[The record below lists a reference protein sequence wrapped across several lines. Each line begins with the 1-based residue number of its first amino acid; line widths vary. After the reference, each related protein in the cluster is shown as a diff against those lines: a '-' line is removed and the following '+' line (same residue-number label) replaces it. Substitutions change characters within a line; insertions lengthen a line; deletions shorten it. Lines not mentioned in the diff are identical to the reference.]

1 MLICAKNRKILIY
14 EKYVNTLLEIIYE
27 LIIQLDC
34 KVSTLEHSAD
44 KSVNLT
50 SATIEVDLKKENPE
64 DTAMA
69 AMDLTDK
76 MFINRLDNKNEP
88 NDEPDNLRHHH
99 NSNDLQSTCPKYQHV
114 EVNDLKIK
122 NEAIKEESKR
132 INDGNQESFT
142 DIYEGSAKKENM
154 DLEVQA
160 ILEEKSARIK
170 YLEEKNIKNENKIK
184 EYKKQIHNVQKC
196 NISDMEALVF
206 EIADKHDYIA
216 HLRSKIIKLEEK
228 LEQYERKVQFREKII
243 RELRRITKNQQ
254 QNISPIMMM
263 TPPRTPELKQSRS
276 SADLIESN
284 IMYRNNYLT
293 VPAHKINNIAKGD
306 SFYSLSDIDQDSMVG
321 KSMSEVNFDCFDDI
335 NKDEMERLQQTMTEI
350 ESENSC
356 NRLLIT
362 KLEDELIMI
371 RKCESRN
378 KHDRNLKTDK
388 LNVLKH
394 KIKKIEGSVFEK
406 SSESPKEAE
415 LKLHHSDLAI
425 IEDELKPE
433 FDVLNKLVKLVNS
446 TKTNVDKLIKENV
459 ELKSTIDG
467 LKAKL
472 LESQQNS
479 QNLSVDIQKLHNL
492 KLPEN
497 HQQEFD
503 SQRDCFK
510 IKNYESDRRFI
521 AQFLSHLLGKE
532 ISADIIDLTGGTSS
546 PEISSGN
553 SSLTNGHSSLSDVI
567 NEWKHE
573 LEERKCELRNKNAK
587 INDLEERLRIKEG
600 EICEI
605 QNDLKTIQIE
615 RDKNCQMANQLKS
628 AIQYHNESIQFL
640 KRQNAEMKDELGEAR
655 SKFASHRDYYDEM
668 KKRNIE
674 LEDENNNMRITIS
687 TMRTAIEDLKHG
699 NSCYKK
705 NFQMQTNDIEAVNTL
720 NEQFLKET
728 IQKDE
733 QLNRLRDANLQ
744 LRSQVFELNQDILD
758 LLEIVEIQKNK
769 RTLENFKIAQR
780 EQQQQIEKEISNRER
795 DINCLK
801 HYRSRC
807 VEIEAEYLEK
817 MASQKMKSDTTIK
830 ELESEITALTE
841 QLIQSHTQS
850 THHEELMKQTA
861 ILQNSMQ
868 DLESQNDILRKTI
881 ESYEARF
888 GELQVNLDTIQFE
901 NGSLLMEIENL
912 KSDVCDKNKRISEMT
927 VEQQRIETEHEML
940 KKSCSC
946 SAKNSPTRTSSTVMQ
961 INDLKTKLMN
971 KSLESSKATEALKRK
986 TQQYEK
992 LQKTAFEEKS
1002 KLRDECLKSIQ
1013 IIGELKSKVSL
1024 LEMRVKEQNDEVNS
1038 SRDKLNQ
1045 NLARLAA
1052 IESELE
1058 SKSAKLEDLTTRE
1071 EKWRIHAYEISHEIK
1086 NRKED
1091 AFKREQKLMDEIAAK
1106 TEQMKDQMRVVLQH
1120 ENTVHHLRNENEA
1133 LRESNRTLN
1142 HRLNDLKAGS
1152 EELREKE
1159 KGLSE
1164 LLEKTEEELK
1174 MIKSEVFQ
1182 LFNTHAV
1189 SDIKSVHGQMKTE
1202 SEDLQTKYQHLLADY
1217 NKLVEENRTLCGMKN
1232 DTISAIEL
1240 FKKLQDENLARE
1252 KSYKIQIE
1260 KLLNDKRS
1268 LHKDRTRL
1276 TKQLLSKHRD
1286 MIILNSEIDKFRHSE
1301 DYESRSSSQYNSLQP
1316 FQPVMYP
1323 SGLAPLARSS
1333 SNPDLI
1339 GDPMTL
1345 DARTLT
1351 AKMSHVRKFW
1361 QHGIQTAVTSLV
1373 NVQQSQAQQIQPPK
1387 EAEDKPS

>member
-1 MLICAKNRKILIY
+1 MMFQFVYDMLTGFKTRLNMKSEISKIRKEGQDSRLDGLSEEYKKAIEAINRLQQDYNDMLENATTDYGEILIY

-114 EVNDLKIK
+114 EANDLKIK

-254 QNISPIMMM
+254 
-263 TPPRTPELKQSRS
+263 
-276 SADLIESN
+276 
-284 IMYRNNYLT
+284 
-293 VPAHKINNIAKGD
+293 
-306 SFYSLSDIDQDSMVG
+306 QDSMVG

-769 RTLENFKIAQR
+769 RT
-780 EQQQQIEKEISNRER
+780 
-795 DINCLK
+795 
-801 HYRSRC
+801 
-807 VEIEAEYLEK
+807 V
-817 MASQKMKSDTTIK
+817 
-830 ELESEITALTE
+830 
-841 QLIQSHTQS
+841 SH
-850 THHEELMKQTA
+850 
-861 ILQNSMQ
+861 ILP
-868 DLESQNDILRKTI
+868 
-881 ESYEARF
+881 F
-888 GELQVNLDTIQFE
+888 GLSF
-901 NGSLLMEIENL
+901 
-912 KSDVCDKNKRISEMT
+912 
-927 VEQQRIETEHEML
+927 
-940 KKSCSC
+940 
-946 SAKNSPTRTSSTVMQ
+946 
-961 INDLKTKLMN
+961 
-971 KSLESSKATEALKRK
+971 
-986 TQQYEK
+986 
-992 LQKTAFEEKS
+992 
-1002 KLRDECLKSIQ
+1002 IQ
-1013 IIGELKSKVSL
+1013 I
-1024 LEMRVKEQNDEVNS
+1024 MRKNF
-1038 SRDKLNQ
+1038 
-1045 NLARLAA
+1045 
-1052 IESELE
+1052 IPG
-1058 SKSAKLEDLTTRE
+1058 
-1071 EKWRIHAYEISHEIK
+1071 IK
-1086 NRKED
+1086 
-1091 AFKREQKLMDEIAAK
+1091 
-1106 TEQMKDQMRVVLQH
+1106 
-1120 ENTVHHLRNENEA
+1120 
-1133 LRESNRTLN
+1133 
-1142 HRLNDLKAGS
+1142 
-1152 EELREKE
+1152 
-1159 KGLSE
+1159 
-1164 LLEKTEEELK
+1164 
-1174 MIKSEVFQ
+1174 
-1182 LFNTHAV
+1182 
-1189 SDIKSVHGQMKTE
+1189 
-1202 SEDLQTKYQHLLADY
+1202 
-1217 NKLVEENRTLCGMKN
+1217 
-1232 DTISAIEL
+1232 
-1240 FKKLQDENLARE
+1240 
-1252 KSYKIQIE
+1252 
-1260 KLLNDKRS
+1260 
-1268 LHKDRTRL
+1268 
-1276 TKQLLSKHRD
+1276 
-1286 MIILNSEIDKFRHSE
+1286 
-1301 DYESRSSSQYNSLQP
+1301 
-1316 FQPVMYP
+1316 
-1323 SGLAPLARSS
+1323 
-1333 SNPDLI
+1333 
-1339 GDPMTL
+1339 PM
-1345 DARTLT
+1345 
-1351 AKMSHVRKFW
+1351 
-1361 QHGIQTAVTSLV
+1361 
-1373 NVQQSQAQQIQPPK
+1373 
-1387 EAEDKPS
+1387 

>member
-1 MLICAKNRKILIY
+1 MPILLILTLISFFFSFRFSFYVYYYYCTSNKKKTTQRAINRLQRDYNVMLENASTDYGEILIY
-14 EKYVNTLLEIIYE
+14 EKYVNTLHELIYE

-34 KVSTLEHSAD
+34 KDREILALENSAD
-44 KSVNLT
+44 KSVTQT
-50 SATIEVDLKKENPE
+50 SATIGSDLKKENPKV
-64 DTAMA
+64 TAIA
-69 AMDLTDK
+69 AMELTEK
-76 MFINRLDNKNEP
+76 MFINRLDNKNKTNEEP
-88 NDEPDNLRHHH
+88 NDLRHQN
-99 NSNDLQSTCPKYQHV
+99 NSNDLQSTCRKYQHV
-114 EVNDLKIK
+114 QANDLQIEK
-122 NEAIKEESKR
+122 EAIKVESKR
-132 INDGNQESFT
+132 LNDGNQESFIST
-142 DIYEGSAKKENM
+142 YEGSVKDENIDLELRLKIVEQETKINELEGKNKELAEKNAKK
-154 DLEVQA
+154 D
-160 ILEEKSARIK
+160 K
-170 YLEEKNIKNENKIK
+170 KIK
-184 EYKKQIHNVQKC
+184 EYKHTINNVQKC

-216 HLRSKIIKLEEK
+216 HLRSKITKLEEK

-243 RELRRITKNQQ
+243 RELRRSKNQQ
-254 QNISPIMMM
+254 QNLSPMM

-284 IMYRNNYLT
+284 IMYRNNYLS

-321 KSMSEVNFDCFDDI
+321 KSMSDVNFDCYDDI
-335 NKDEMERLQQTMTEI
+335 NKDELERLQHTMTEI

-356 NRLLIT
+356 NRLMIT
-362 KLEDELIMI
+362 KLEDELIML

-394 KIKKIEGSVFEK
+394 KIQKIEGSLLEK
-406 SSESPKEAE
+406 SNNESPKETE

-433 FDVLNKLVKLVNS
+433 FDVLNKLVKLVKS
-446 TKTNVDKLIKENV
+446 TKTNVDKLSKENA

-467 LKAKL
+467 LKVKL

-479 QNLSVDIQKLHNL
+479 QNLSVDIQQLHNS

-497 HQQEFD
+497 YQQEFD

-510 IKNYESDRRFI
+510 IKSYESDRRFI

-532 ISADIIDLTGGTSS
+532 ISAETIDLTGGTSS

-587 INDLEERLRIKEG
+587 INDLEERLRIKDG

-615 RDKNCQMANQLKS
+615 RDKNCQTANQLKN

-640 KRQNAEMKDELGEAR
+640 KRQNAELKDELGEAR
-655 SKFASHRDYYDEM
+655 SKFANHRDYYDEM

-699 NSCYKK
+699 NS
-705 NFQMQTNDIEAVNTL
+705 MHTNDIEAVKTL

-801 HYRSRC
+801 HYRGRC
-807 VEIEAEYLEK
+807 VEIEAEYLDK

-841 QLIQSHTQS
+841 QLIQSHTQG

-861 ILQNSMQ
+861 VLQNSMQ

-912 KSDVCDKNKRISEMT
+912 KSDVSDKNKRISELS
-927 VEQQRIETEHEML
+927 VDQQRIETEHEML
-940 KKSCSC
+940 KKSCNC

-986 TQQYEK
+986 TLQYEK

-1002 KLRDECLKSIQ
+1002 KLREECLKSIQ
-1013 IIGELKSKVSL
+1013 IIGELKSKASL
-1024 LEMRVKEQNDEVNS
+1024 LEMRVREQNDEVTTS
-1038 SRDKLNQ
+1038 KDKLNQ
-1045 NLARLAA
+1045 NLAKLVA
-1052 IESELE
+1052 IESELD

-1071 EKWRIHAYEISHEIK
+1071 EKWRMHAYEIIHEIK

-1091 AFKREQKLMDEIAAK
+1091 AFKREQKMMDEIAAK
-1106 TEQMKDQMRVVLQH
+1106 TEQLKDQTRIILQH
-1120 ENTVHHLRNENEA
+1120 ENSLHHLRNENEA
-1133 LRESNRTLN
+1133 LRESNRALN
-1142 HRLNDLKAGS
+1142 HR
-1152 EELREKE
+1152 
-1159 KGLSE
+1159 
-1164 LLEKTEEELK
+1164 
-1174 MIKSEVFQ
+1174 
-1182 LFNTHAV
+1182 
-1189 SDIKSVHGQMKTE
+1189 
-1202 SEDLQTKYQHLLADY
+1202 
-1217 NKLVEENRTLCGMKN
+1217 
-1232 DTISAIEL
+1232 
-1240 FKKLQDENLARE
+1240 
-1252 KSYKIQIE
+1252 
-1260 KLLNDKRS
+1260 
-1268 LHKDRTRL
+1268 
-1276 TKQLLSKHRD
+1276 
-1286 MIILNSEIDKFRHSE
+1286 
-1301 DYESRSSSQYNSLQP
+1301 
-1316 FQPVMYP
+1316 
-1323 SGLAPLARSS
+1323 
-1333 SNPDLI
+1333 
-1339 GDPMTL
+1339 
-1345 DARTLT
+1345 
-1351 AKMSHVRKFW
+1351 VR
-1361 QHGIQTAVTSLV
+1361 I
-1373 NVQQSQAQQIQPPK
+1373 
-1387 EAEDKPS
+1387 